1 MRLVRIGLAS
11 INATVGDFAGNIDQA
26 IGQARAMAAD
36 DVTVAVFPEQAVG
49 GYAPEDLPQWRGFVD
64 GQWEQLLRFAAQTA
78 ALPLVSVLGVTVAQA
93 GLRYNCAAVV
103 ASGRVLGLVPKE
115 KLPTYN
121 VYYEQR
127 VFTRGLPG
135 QRGEVHGV
143 PFGDYLFGFDFGVLA
158 AEVCEDLWSADG
170 PVRRR
175 AYAGAEVMA
184 NVSAS
189 VYRVGIQQ
197 TREELLATRASDH
210 QVTYAYTNML
220 GANDGLIFDG
230 GGFVVQN
237 GKRMLVAPRFRRG
250 FAAVNVDLDRTLRL
264 RTENTTWRDDQ
275 RDWIEA
281 GGAIPTLS
289 YPAEVVDTA
298 AGRARLTYPVPS
310 HRSFFLPDGRPQP
323 TAREQLCEEILDA
336 LALGV
341 GDYYE
346 KLGAFRQIGVALS
359 GGRDSLLTLL
369 VAHRYASRI
378 RPDDPGAVL
387 KAFTMP
393 SRHNTDATR
402 GAAAQ
407 ICRDLGVPLET
418 ITIHE
423 AHEREIAAVSE
434 MLGPDQPV
442 TELTRQNIQARI
454 RAQRMWNWSNSAAGL
469 YLQTGNMSERAVGY
483 TTIAGDLTGGLG
495 VLANVPK
502 TVVNYLLDYLHE
514 TTGHAGI
521 AQVLASPAGP
531 ELADDQHGE
540 HELMP
545 FPVLDACF
553 HLFAYEKLQ
562 PDEITQVLVQMFPE
576 LTEGALGGHVDKF
589 TRLFLQ
595 NIYKWVQAP
604 ISLHIGNLD
613 LDRERALQLPVVQ
626 KSTWARGTA
635 AGERQA
641 AMVGNGTRPAEA
653 G

>member
-1 MRLVRIGLAS
+1 MRLIRIGLAPL
-11 INATVGDFAGNIDQA
+11 NATVGAFAANVDQA
-26 IGQARAMAAD
+26 IAAARQLAVD
-36 DVTVAVFPEQAVG
+36 DATLAIFPEQAVG
-49 GYAPEDLPQWRGFVD
+49 GYAPEDLPQWHGFVAR
-64 GQWEQLLRFAAQTA
+64 QWQELERFARETQS
-78 ALPLVSVLGVTVAQA
+78 LPMVSVIGVTIAQD

-103 ASGRVLGLVPKE
+103 GGGRILGLVPKE

-135 QRGEVHGV
+135 AQGTHRGV
-143 PFGDYLFGFDFGVLA
+143 PFGDYLFRFDFGVLA
-158 AEVCEDLWSADG
+158 VEVCEDLWSADG

-175 AYAGAEVMA
+175 AYAGAEIMA

-189 VYRVGIQQ
+189 VYRVGIEQ
-197 TREELLATRASDH
+197 TRREMIATRASDH

-230 GGFVVQN
+230 GGFVSQN
-237 GKRMLVAPRFRRG
+237 GKAMLDAPRFRPG
-250 FAAVNVDLDRTLRL
+250 IMATTIDLERTLRL

-275 RDWIEA
+275 REYQTRHA
-281 GGAIPTLS
+281 LVPTIA

-298 AGRARLTYPVPS
+298 TGRARLYYPVPV
-310 HRSFFLPDGRPQP
+310 HGSFFLPDETPRPSP
-323 TAREQLCEEILDA
+323 RAQLCEELLDA

-341 GDYYE
+341 GDYFE
-346 KLGAFRQIGVALS
+346 KTGAFRQIGVALS

-369 VAHRYASRI
+369 VAHRYAARV
-378 RPDDPGAVL
+378 RPDDPGSLL

-393 SRHNTDATR
+393 SRHNTAATQ

-407 ICRDLGVPLET
+407 IARDLGIPLEVVP
-418 ITIHE
+418 IRE
-423 AHEREIAAVSE
+423 AHEREIAATRS
-434 MLGPDQPV
+434 MLGPDGTV

-454 RAQRMWNWSNSAAGL
+454 RAQRMWNWANSAAGL

-502 TVVNYLLDYLHE
+502 TVVNYLLSYLYD
-514 TTGHAGI
+514 TTGYDGI
-521 AQVLASPAGP
+521 RQVIASPAGP
-531 ELADDQHGE
+531 ELADNQHGE
-540 HELMP
+540 DELMP

-562 PDEITQVLVQMFPE
+562 PDEVAA
-576 LTEGALGGHVDKF
+576 ALGQMYPDLAASTLEGHVRTF
-589 TRLFLQ
+589 TRLFLR

-626 KSTWARGTA
+626 DPTWATGSLPA
-635 AGERQA
+635 AEDVSAAPMRER
-641 AMVGNGTRPAEA
+641 V
-653 G
+653 